1 MNIIFEDTQ
10 NSIMLILSEPC
21 ILLNYVKN
29 KFLSKSLNSDD
40 VTLLLV

>member
-1 MNIIFEDTQ
+1 MNIILEDTQ

-21 ILLNYVKN
+21 ILLNYE
-29 KFLSKSLNSDD
+29 FLSKSLNSDD